1 MKTAES
7 AVRRALEAVEELADR
22 ANLLALA
29 SAVRIARHNETNSNG
44 AAAPAQEES
53 LSKRVMKIA
62 EETTRALKRLANGAQ
77 AAAAADVSARLQSLN
92 AGIENLCASP
102 FRHNNGKHP
111 AYGPMSIARHLDR
124 IEKELAELHGL
135 LTQSL

>member
-7 AVRRALEAVEELADR
+7 AVRRALEAVEELADLG
-22 ANLLALA
+22 NLLALA

-44 AAAPAQEES
+44 SAAPAQEES

-62 EETTRALKRLANGAQ
+62 EETTKALKHVDTGAQ
-77 AAAAADVSARLQSLN
+77 AAAAADISARLQSLN
-92 AGIENLCASP
+92 AEIENLCASP

-124 IEKELAELHGL
+124 VEKELTELHGL